1 METGTENKTH
11 WLNLWI
17 NGSYHNSTAIAYDA
31 VMMSTYSEWIII
43 NSPFA
48 SCMY

>member
-1 METGTENKTH
+1 METATEKQDT
-11 WLNLWI
+11 LI
-17 NGSYHNSTAIAYDA
+17 KSVNGSYHNSTAIAYDA